1 MSLFNKALASIGIG
15 SAQVD
20 TKLEMDKV
28 VPGGELRGVV
38 LVKGGNT
45 EQKVDEIYLGLNTTY
60 LKESNDRKFNVPV
73 VIDRFRLNEPFSIGP
88 GETKEIPFSFVL
100 PQDVPISI
108 GRTKIWVTTG
118 LDIKNAVDPSDKD
131 YLQVVPN
138 RLMESVLNV
147 VEDLGFRLR
156 EADCEQAP
164 YRLRKRLPFIQ
175 EFEFVPVMGS
185 FRGRLD
191 ELEVVF
197 FSVSENETEIYMQV
211 DRRARGIGGF
221 LSEALEMDESNIRFS
236 VTTSDLPGLRHKLES
251 IIHRFS

>member
-20 TKLEMDKV
+20 TKLEADKV
-28 VPGGELRGVV
+28 TPGGEIRGVV
-38 LVKGGNT
+38 HIKGGNT
-45 EQKVDEIYLGLNTTY
+45 EQRVDEIYLGLNTSY

-73 VIDRFRLNEPFSIGP
+73 VIDRFRLNEPFSIGT
-88 GETKEIPFSFVL
+88 GETKDIPFSFVL
-100 PQDVPISI
+100 PLDVPISI
-108 GRTKIWVTTG
+108 GRTKIWVTTA

-131 YLQVVPN
+131 YLQVIPD
-138 RLMESVLNV
+138 RLMDSVLNV

-191 ELEVVF
+191 ELELVF
-197 FSVSENETEIYMQV
+197 FPVSDNETEVFMQV
-211 DRRARGIGGF
+211 DRRARGLGGF

-236 VTTSDLPGLRHKLES
+236 VTTSDLPGLRQKLDS
-251 IIHRFS
+251 IINRYT

>member
-20 TKLEMDKV
+20 TKLEADKV
-28 VPGGELRGVV
+28 TPGGEIRGVV
-38 LVKGGNT
+38 HIKGGNT
-45 EQKVDEIYLGLNTTY
+45 EQRVDEIYLGLNTSY

-88 GETKEIPFSFVL
+88 GETKDIPFSFVL
-100 PQDVPISI
+100 PLDVPISI
-108 GRTKIWVTTG
+108 GRTKIWVTTA

-131 YLQVVPN
+131 YLQVIPD
-138 RLMESVLNV
+138 RLMDSVLNV

-191 ELEVVF
+191 ELELVF
-197 FSVSENETEIYMQV
+197 FPVSDNETEVFMQV
-211 DRRARGIGGF
+211 DRRARGLGGF

-236 VTTSDLPGLRHKLES
+236 VTTSDLPGLRQKLDS
-251 IIHRFS
+251 IINRYT

>member
-20 TKLEMDKV
+20 TKLEKDKV
-28 VPGGELRGVV
+28 TPGGEIRGVV
-38 LVKGGNT
+38 HVKGGNT

-73 VIDRFRLNEPFSIGP
+73 VIDQFRLNEPFSIGP

-108 GRTKIWVTTG
+108 GRTKIWVTTA

-138 RLMESVLNV
+138 KLMESVLNA

-175 EFEFVPVMGS
+175 EFEFVPVMGA

-191 ELEVVF
+191 ELELVF
-197 FSVSENETEIYMQV
+197 YPVSGNEIEIYMQV
-211 DRRARGIGGF
+211 DRRARGLGGF

-236 VTTSDLPGLRHKLES
+236 VTASDIPGLRQKLDS
-251 IIHRFS
+251 IINRYS

>member
-20 TKLEMDKV
+20 TKLEKDKV
-28 VPGGELRGVV
+28 TPGGEIRGVV
-38 LVKGGNT
+38 HIKGGNT

-60 LKESNDRKFNVPV
+60 LKESNDRKINVPV
-73 VIDRFRLNEPFSIGP
+73 VIDRFRLNEPFTIGP

-100 PQDVPISI
+100 PLDVPISI
-108 GRTKIWVTTG
+108 GRTKIWVSTA

-131 YLQVVPN
+131 YLHVIPN
-138 RLMESVLNV
+138 RLMDAVLNG

-191 ELEVVF
+191 ELELVF
-197 FSVSENETEIYMQV
+197 FQVSENETEIYMQV
-211 DRRARGIGGF
+211 DRRARGLGGF
-221 LSEALEMDESNIRFS
+221 LSEALEMDESNIRFT
-236 VTTSDLPGLRHKLES
+236 VTSSDIPGLRQKLET
-251 IIHRFS
+251 IINKYS

>member
-20 TKLEMDKV
+20 TKLEKDKV
-28 VPGGELRGVV
+28 APGGEIRGVV
-38 LVKGGNT
+38 HVKGGNT

-60 LKESNDRKFNVPV
+60 LKESNDRKVNVPV
-73 VIDRFRLNEPFSIGP
+73 VIDRFRLNEPFSISP
-88 GETKEIPFSFVL
+88 GETKEIPFSIVL
-100 PQDVPISI
+100 PLDVPISI
-108 GRTKIWVTTG
+108 GRTKIWVTTA

-138 RLMESVLNV
+138 RLMNSVLNV

-197 FSVSENETEIYMQV
+197 FPVSENEIEIYMQV
-211 DRRARGIGGF
+211 DRRARGLGGF
-221 LSEALEMDESNIRFS
+221 LSEALETDESNIRFS
-236 VTTSDLPGLRHKLES
+236 VTTSDLPGLRQKLDS
-251 IIHRFS
+251 IISRYS

>member
-20 TKLEMDKV
+20 TKVEKDKV
-28 VPGGELRGVV
+28 TPGGEIRGVV
-38 LVKGGNT
+38 HIKGGNT
-45 EQKVDEIYLGLNTTY
+45 GQKVDEIYLGLNTTY
-60 LKESNDRKFNVPV
+60 LKESNDRKINVPV
-73 VIDRFRLNEPFSIGP
+73 VIDRVRLNEPFTIGP

-100 PQDVPISI
+100 PLDVPISI
-108 GRTKIWVTTG
+108 GRTKIWVTTA

-131 YLQVVPN
+131 YLHVIPN
-138 RLMESVLNV
+138 RLMDAVLNS

-191 ELEVVF
+191 ELELVF
-197 FSVSENETEIYMQV
+197 FQVSENETEIYMQV
-211 DRRARGIGGF
+211 DRRARGLGGF

-236 VTTSDLPGLRHKLES
+236 VTSSDIPGLRQKLET
-251 IIHRFS
+251 IINKYS

>member
-1 MSLFNKALASIGIG
+1 MSIFNKALASIGIG

-20 TKLEMDKV
+20 TKLEKDKV
-28 VPGGELRGVV
+28 TPGGEIRGVV
-38 LVKGGNT
+38 HIKGGNT

-60 LKESNDRKFNVPV
+60 LKESNDRKIHVPV

-100 PQDVPISI
+100 PLDVPISI
-108 GRTKIWVTTG
+108 GRTKIWVTTA

-131 YLQVVPN
+131 YLQVIPN
-138 RLMESVLNV
+138 RLMDSVLNV

-175 EFEFVPVMGS
+175 EFEFVPVMGA

-191 ELEVVF
+191 ELELVF

-211 DRRARGIGGF
+211 DRRARGLGSF

-236 VTTSDLPGLRHKLES
+236 VTSSDILGLRQKLES
-251 IIHRFS
+251 IINQYS

>member
-20 TKLEMDKV
+20 TKLEKDKV
-28 VPGGELRGVV
+28 TPGGEIRGVV
-38 LVKGGNT
+38 HIKGGNT
-45 EQKVDEIYLGLNTTY
+45 GQKVDEIYLGLNTTY
-60 LKESNDRKFNVPV
+60 LKESNDRKINVPV
-73 VIDRFRLNEPFSIGP
+73 VIDRVRLNEPFTIGP

-100 PQDVPISI
+100 PLDVPISI
-108 GRTKIWVTTG
+108 GRTKIWVTTA

-131 YLQVVPN
+131 YLHVIPN
-138 RLMESVLNV
+138 RLMDAVLNS

-191 ELEVVF
+191 ELELVF
-197 FSVSENETEIYMQV
+197 FQVSENETEIYMQV
-211 DRRARGIGGF
+211 DRRARGLGGF

-236 VTTSDLPGLRHKLES
+236 VTSSDIPGLRQKLET
-251 IIHRFS
+251 IINKYS